1 MLRFGVFLALI
12 VCAFAA
18 APVRRFEDIP
28 SEIRELLPPNVVKVL
43 KSITPQERQVIG
55 EILQHA
61 DKFNTDQEVLDFL
74 KAKSPSLHT
83 KAQAFYTIIE
93 AKVAALGPEA
103 KGFFMKAIFTL
114 YWLFSTNE
122 LQVKSALRNLT
133 KHLLAGQR
141 PSAASFDAA
150 LAKYTNEFK
159 ALSPAAQQQ
168 LKTQFPIMTSIIH
181 KALAAKG

>member
-1 MLRFGVFLALI
+1 M
-12 VCAFAA
+12 
-18 APVRRFEDIP
+18 
-28 SEIRELLPPNVVKVL
+28 
-43 KSITPQERQVIG
+43 
-55 EILQHA
+55 
-61 DKFNTDQEVLDFL
+61 DFL

-103 KGFFMKAIFTL
+103 KGFFMK
-114 YWLFSTNE
+114 
-122 LQVKSALRNLT
+122 VKSALRNLT